1 MSIGQKTHQ
10 KQERIALQMVV
21 RFSRNWS
28 RELVRYDM
36 IDCSSSRTGVDGSSD
51 DDSDRNSWDMATVAL
66 IKNQIQNQLAG
77 RVLLIRVIFE
87 RGSQRTGYTI
97 PFNIHKRERT
107 LSPMIR
113 WARLPILSPWMKLPQ
128 SKATLKVAL
137 EPGCW
142 TKQLPDCML
151 GHKMR

>member
-66 IKNQIQNQLAG
+66 IKNQIQINWQEE
-77 RVLLIRVIFE
+77 F
-87 RGSQRTGYTI
+87 
-97 PFNIHKRERT
+97 
-107 LSPMIR
+107 
-113 WARLPILSPWMKLPQ
+113 
-128 SKATLKVAL
+128 
-137 EPGCW
+137 
-142 TKQLPDCML
+142 D
-151 GHKMR
+151 